1 MISPKLD
8 HEFQTGNT
16 MQPAATP
23 EEEFHSII
31 AYRLHG
37 NCYLNITS
45 QCTLRCGFCPK
56 YNRTWEVQSYDL
68 RLHREPTVDEVLAA
82 IGNPDEFK
90 EIVFCGLGEPTMRLD
105 ALLAI
110 ARAMKQQGARVRVN
124 TDGLANLRGGRDV
137 TPELAEVVDSLSISM
152 NAQNAAVYN
161 EHTKPKLRGAYAAM
175 LEFARLAHE
184 RGMEVSLTAIDGLK
198 GVDIAAC
205 QQIAESIGVEFRRR
219 QLDVV
224 G

>member
-1 MISPKLD
+1 M
-8 HEFQTGNT
+8 
-16 MQPAATP
+16 P
-23 EEEFHSII
+23 EETYRSVI

-56 YNRTWEVQSYDL
+56 YNRSWEVQSYDL
-68 RLHREPTVDEVLAA
+68 RLHREPTVEEVLEA
-82 IGNPDEFK
+82 IGDPAQFR
-90 EIVFCGLGEPTMRLD
+90 EIVFCGLGEPTIRLAD
-105 ALLAI
+105 MLAV
-110 ARAMKQQGARVRVN
+110 ARALKVQGARVRVN
-124 TDGLANLRGGRDV
+124 TDGLANLREGRDV
-137 TPELAEVVDSLSISM
+137 TVELAEVVDSLSISM

-161 EHTKPKLRGAYAAM
+161 EHTKPKLRGAFAAM

-184 RGMEVSLTAIDGLK
+184 RGIEVSLTAIDGLE

-205 QQIAESIGVEFRRR
+205 RQIAESMGVDFRRR
-219 QLDVV
+219 ELDVV

>member
-1 MISPKLD
+1 M
-8 HEFQTGNT
+8 NT
-16 MQPAATP
+16 TATP
-23 EEEFHSII
+23 EETYRSII

-68 RLHREPTVDEVLAA
+68 RLHREPTVDEVLEA
-82 IGNPDEFK
+82 IGDPGEFK
-90 EIVFCGLGEPTMRLD
+90 EIVFCGLGEPTIRLD

-110 ARAMKQQGARVRVN
+110 ARALKEKGARVRVN
-124 TDGLANLRGGRDV
+124 TDGLANLREGRDV

-152 NAQNAAVYN
+152 NAQDAAVYN
-161 EHTKPKLRGAYAAM
+161 EHTRPRLRGAFSAM

-184 RGMEVSLTAIDGLK
+184 RCMEVTLSAIDGLE
-198 GVDIAAC
+198 GVDINAC
-205 QQIAESIGVEFRRR
+205 REMAESLGVKFRRR
-219 QLDVV
+219 ELNVV

>member
-1 MISPKLD
+1 M
-8 HEFQTGNT
+8 NT
-16 MQPAATP
+16 TATP

-68 RLHREPTVDEVLAA
+68 RLHREPTVEEVLEA
-82 IGNPDEFK
+82 IGDPGEFK
-90 EIVFCGLGEPTMRLD
+90 EIVFCGLGEPTIRLD

-110 ARAMKQQGARVRVN
+110 ARALKEQGARVRVN
-124 TDGLANLRGGRDV
+124 TDGLANLREGRDV

-152 NAQNAAVYN
+152 NAQDAAVYN
-161 EHTKPKLRGAYAAM
+161 EHTKPRLRGAFPAM

-184 RGMEVSLTAIDGLK
+184 RGIEVTLTAIDGLE
-198 GVDIAAC
+198 GVDIDAC
-205 QQIAESIGVEFRRR
+205 REMAESLGVKFRRR
-219 QLDVV
+219 VLDVV

>member
-1 MISPKLD
+1 MHSS
-8 HEFQTGNT
+8 
-16 MQPAATP
+16 ATS

-68 RLHREPTVDEVLAA
+68 RLHREPSVEEVLEA
-82 IGNPDEFK
+82 IGDPSEYK
-90 EIVFCGLGEPTMRLD
+90 EIVFCGLGEPTVRLE
-105 ALLAI
+105 ALLSI
-110 ARAMKQQGARVRVN
+110 ARAMKDKGARVRVN
-124 TDGLANLRGGRDV
+124 TDGLANLREGRDV
-137 TPELAEVVDSLSISM
+137 TPEMAEVVDSLSISM

-161 EHTKPKLRGAYAAM
+161 ELTKPKLRGAYAAM

-184 RGMEVSLTAIDGLK
+184 RGMAVSMTAIDGLE

-205 QQIAESIGVEFRRR
+205 RQIAESLGVSFRRR
-219 QLDVV
+219 ELDLV